1 MSVASSVMS
10 SISVVCDVKEQTLE
24 EALDYVMIE
33 IQRRLNNLHMEM
45 RRLACLTEQEIDE
58 IDDFKESVLFRD
70 TSVDYVTGL
79 VRLLEEIPPMAN
91 DLVGKSPPE
100 SKEWYTAER
109 KTKLAAE
116 LAKYKAETAAA
127 KAELKARGRCREGG
141 IETVMRDPIFSG
153 PL

>member
-10 SISVVCDVKEQTLE
+10 SISVVCDGKEQTLE

-79 VRLLEEIPPMAN
+79 VRVLEEIPPMAN
-91 DLVGKSPPE
+91 DLVGKCPPE
-100 SKEWYTAER
+100 CKEWYTVHVAER

-116 LAKYKAETAAA
+116 LAKYKVETAAA
-127 KAELKARGRCREGG
+127 KAELKSRLKTEVAAEKAA
-141 IETVMRDPIFSG
+141 
-153 PL
+153 

>member
-10 SISVVCDVKEQTLE
+10 SISVVCDGKEQTLE

-100 SKEWYTAER
+100 CKEWYTVHVAER

-127 KAELKARGRCREGG
+127 KAELKSRLKTEVAAEKAA
-141 IETVMRDPIFSG
+141 
-153 PL
+153 

>member
-10 SISVVCDVKEQTLE
+10 SISVVCDGKEQTLE

-100 SKEWYTAER
+100 CKEWYTVHVAER
-109 KTKLAAE
+109 KTKLA
-116 LAKYKAETAAA
+116 AKYKAETAAA
-127 KAELKARGRCREGG
+127 KAELKARLKAEAAA
-141 IETVMRDPIFSG
+141 EKAA
-153 PL
+153 

>member
-10 SISVVCDVKEQTLE
+10 SISVVCDGKEQTLE

-100 SKEWYTAER
+100 CKEWYTVHVAER

-127 KAELKARGRCREGG
+127 KAELKARLKAEAAA
-141 IETVMRDPIFSG
+141 EKAA
-153 PL
+153 

>member
-10 SISVVCDVKEQTLE
+10 SISVVCDGKEQTLE

-70 TSVDYVTGL
+70 TSVDYVTRL
-79 VRLLEEIPPMAN
+79 VRLREEIPPMAN
-91 DLVGKSPPE
+91 DLVGKPPPE
-100 SKEWYTAER
+100 CKEWYTEHVAER

-127 KAELKARGRCREGG
+127 KAELKARLKAEAAA
-141 IETVMRDPIFSG
+141 EKAA
-153 PL
+153 

>member
-1 MSVASSVMS
+1 
-10 SISVVCDVKEQTLE
+10 
-24 EALDYVMIE
+24 MIK

-58 IDDFKESVLFRD
+58 IDDFKESVIFRD

-91 DLVGKSPPE
+91 DLVGKPPPE
-100 SKEWYTAER
+100 CKEWYTEHVAER
-109 KTKLAAE
+109 KTK

-127 KAELKARGRCREGG
+127 KAELKARLKAEAAA
-141 IETVMRDPIFSG
+141 EKAA
-153 PL
+153 

>member
-10 SISVVCDVKEQTLE
+10 TISVVCDGKEQTLE

-100 SKEWYTAER
+100 CKEWYTVHVAER

-127 KAELKARGRCREGG
+127 KAELKARLKAEAAA
-141 IETVMRDPIFSG
+141 EKAA
-153 PL
+153 